1 MTSIHKENGEIQNQR
16 GEKMKGGYRPGAG
29 RKKKDRSNQDYFED
43 AESYLLAV
51 VQGRAI
57 PDAVRVQA
65 AKSLIAYQTAKKR
78 APIKSL
84 EPAKLREKTAKDI
97 EKSNINEFEKQAAI
111 IRQQFQRGKQ

>member
-1 MTSIHKENGEIQNQR
+1 MAEHGGQR
-16 GEKMKGGYRPGAG
+16 AGSG

-78 APIKSL
+78 APVKSL
-84 EPAKLREKTAKDI
+84 EPAKLRQKTERDI

-111 IRQQFQRGKQ
+111 IREKFKNKREVKQ

>member
-1 MTSIHKENGEIQNQR
+1 MTEH
-16 GEKMKGGYRPGAG
+16 GGHRIGAG
-29 RKKKDRSNQDYFED
+29 RKKKDRSKQDYFED

-78 APIKSL
+78 APVKSL
-84 EPAKLREKTAKDI
+84 PPAKLQAKTEKDVEKSINDDFEKKAAAIREKFRNKR
-97 EKSNINEFEKQAAI
+97 EVKQ
-111 IRQQFQRGKQ
+111 

>member
-1 MTSIHKENGEIQNQR
+1 MTEH
-16 GEKMKGGYRPGAG
+16 GGHRAGAG

-51 VQGRAI
+51 VQGRTI

-78 APIKSL
+78 APVKSPP
-84 EPAKLREKTAKDI
+84 PAKLQEKTEKDI
-97 EKSNINEFEKQAAI
+97 EKSNIDDFEKRAAK
-111 IRQQFQRGKQ
+111 IREKYQNKKEVKL

>member
-1 MTSIHKENGEIQNQR
+1 
-16 GEKMKGGYRPGAG
+16 MKGGYRPGAG

-78 APIKSL
+78 APVKSPP
-84 EPAKLREKTAKDI
+84 PAKLQAQTAKDI

-111 IRQQFQRGKQ
+111 IREKIKNKKEVKQ

>member
-1 MTSIHKENGEIQNQR
+1 MA
-16 GEKMKGGYRPGAG
+16 KGGYRKGAG
-29 RKKKDRSNQDYFED
+29 RKKKDRSEQDYFED

-78 APIKSL
+78 APVKSPPPSKL
-84 EPAKLREKTAKDI
+84 QAKTERDI
-97 EKSNINEFEKQAAI
+97 EKSNLDDFEKRAAV
-111 IRQQFQRGKQ
+111 IREKFQNKREVKQ